1 MKILFAGT
9 PDTAAKVLRGLVAS
23 GHDVVSVLTREDA
36 PVGRKKE
43 LTPSSVAQVAL
54 ELGIPAIKANKIHS
68 SVQEQITASG
78 AEIGVI
84 VAYGVLLKQD
94 SLQLLAQGWF
104 NLHYSLLPKY
114 RGAAPVQRAI
124 EAGDN
129 VTGITIFKLDQGM
142 DTGDMLASLPV
153 LIEENETAGEL
164 LKRLTELGIT
174 LLNQELPKLYNY
186 QFSLVPQVGASSLAS
201 KPTREDA
208 KIDFTKS
215 SKEISNKVRAFNP
228 EPMAWCLYKGE
239 PFRVL
244 RARVIETKSHNS
256 VGEVFSIDNRV
267 LVACGG
273 GTVLELIEVQPSSKK
288 AMPALDWFRGSD
300 REEPLR

>member
-9 PDTAAKVLRGLVAS
+9 PETAATVLRGLVAS
-23 GHDVVSVLTREDA
+23 GHEVVAVLTREDA

-43 LTPSSVAQVAL
+43 LTPSSVAQVADA
-54 ELGIPAIKANKIHS
+54 LGIPAIKANKVTS
-68 SVQEQITASG
+68 SVQEQIASTD
-78 AEIGVI
+78 AELGII

-94 SLQLLAQGWF
+94 SLELLAKGWF

-129 VTGITIFKLDQGM
+129 ETGITIFKLDQGM
-142 DTGDMLASLPV
+142 DTGEMLASLPV
-153 LIEENETAGEL
+153 SIEEDETAGEL

-174 LLNQELPKLYNY
+174 LLNQELPKLYND

-208 KIDFTKS
+208 KIDFAKS
-215 SKEISNKVRAFNP
+215 SKEIFNKVRAFNP
-228 EPMAWCLYKGE
+228 EPMAWCSYKGE

-244 RARVIETKSHNS
+244 RARVIETKSEHS
-256 VGEVFSIDNRV
+256 VGESFSIDNRV
-267 LVACGG
+267 VVACGG
-273 GTVLELIEVQPSSKK
+273 GSVLELIEVQPSSKK
-288 AMPALDWFRGSD
+288 VMPAQDWFRGSD